1 MNGQRFE
8 RDIVK
13 CFNTY
18 FETSEICATAYR
30 FERSNHYT
38 IQPADVLI
46 DSPDRSFYL
55 AIECKSFKAKGR
67 GTKLYFSSAFSDAT
81 DIPQL
86 DRMHTFLHKSG
97 RVGLVAVE
105 VSARNR
111 LNAYLIPF
119 NFVHELSKRENG
131 LSLALIEE
139 KGRHLIRKEGRY
151 FF

>member
-1 MNGQRFE
+1 MDGLRFE

-18 FETSEICATAYR
+18 FETSETCAIAYR
-30 FERSNHYT
+30 IERASHYT
-38 IQPADVLI
+38 IQPADVFV
-46 DSPDRSFYL
+46 DSPYRTYYL
-55 AIECKSFKAKGR
+55 AIECKSFKPKGSGR
-67 GTKLYFSSAFSDAT
+67 KLYFSSAFSDAT
-81 DIPQL
+81 GVPQL
-86 DRMHTFLHKSG
+86 ERMQTFLHKSG

-111 LNAYLIPF
+111 LNAYLLPF
-119 NFVHELSKRENG
+119 NFVYQLSKRDKG
-131 LSLALIEE
+131 LSLAFIEE